1 MNMNL
6 TLRDIGM
13 VLLFF
18 GVILLLVFGLYTI
31 LASEVDFIIR
41 ISFVTIILGIVI
53 AIFSL
58 LKEKYENE
66 DHETERKY

>member
-1 MNMNL
+1 MNVNL
-6 TLRDIGM
+6 TLRDTGM
-13 VLLFF
+13 ALLLF
-18 GVILLLVFGLYTI
+18 GLILLFVFGLYTI

-41 ISFVTIILGIVI
+41 ISFVAIILGIVI

-58 LKEKYENE
+58 LKEKYENV

>member
-13 VLLFF
+13 GLLFF
-18 GVILLLVFGLYTI
+18 GLILLFVFGLYTI

-41 ISFVTIILGIVI
+41 ISFVAIILGIVI
-53 AIFSL
+53 AIISL
-58 LKEKYENE
+58 LKEKYENV

>member
-1 MNMNL
+1 MNVNL

-13 VLLFF
+13 GLLFF
-18 GVILLLVFGLYTI
+18 GLILLFVFGLYTI

-41 ISFVTIILGIVI
+41 ISFVAIILGIVI
-53 AIFSL
+53 AIISL
-58 LKEKYENE
+58 LKEKYENV